1 MERDTLKENNEELK
15 CLQMQ
20 AQPTAVSPS
29 AHPSED
35 DMSEGM
41 IPPDVR
47 QRLMRLEHENKLLK
61 LNQRG
66 PEEEKV
72 AIVQALLDDANQRN
86 EMLTAENRR
95 INQRLIELESQVR
108 ALCINFLCLVQEC
121 PTSKKIYQS
130 PASLAGRPTQRL
142 ASSLAGLAA
151 WSVPVQKELL
161 SFVCW
166 TPLA

>member
-1 MERDTLKENNEELK
+1 MFESRKAAEKLSAAQREKERLALERDTLRENNEELK

-20 AQPTAVSPS
+20 AQPTTVTPK
-29 AHPSED
+29 AHPTED

-86 EMLTAENRR
+86 EMLTGENRR
-95 INQRLIELESQVR
+95 SNQRLIELESQVS
-108 ALCINFLCLVQEC
+108 C
-121 PTSKKIYQS
+121 K
-130 PASLAGRPTQRL
+130 
-142 ASSLAGLAA
+142 
-151 WSVPVQKELL
+151 
-161 SFVCW
+161 
-166 TPLA
+166 

>member
-1 MERDTLKENNEELK
+1 MLQETKRADRAVFESRKAAEKLSAAQREKERLALERDTLRENNEELK

-20 AQPTAVSPS
+20 AQPTTVTPK
-29 AHPSED
+29 AHPTED

-86 EMLTAENRR
+86 EMLTGENRR
-95 INQRLIELESQVR
+95 SNQRLIELESQVS
-108 ALCINFLCLVQEC
+108 C
-121 PTSKKIYQS
+121 K
-130 PASLAGRPTQRL
+130 
-142 ASSLAGLAA
+142 
-151 WSVPVQKELL
+151 
-161 SFVCW
+161 
-166 TPLA
+166 